1 MPKPKRKDK
10 PMQPTQG
17 YDGHVLV
24 NAHVQLSAA
33 RTEPR
38 TIRCRPGSFEWSYGT
53 RKQHG
58 TLYHAGV
65 HFSGLWERAHI
76 TVASPN
82 LVPSSST
89 QWRGLPDARAE
100 ALSEINKARSELGR
114 DVMSRLIDF
123 CIMGSTVA
131 EIASKYGVDNRS
143 MAAVLRLDLQSAA
156 RHFRFLG

>member
-10 PMQPTQG
+10 TVQQAPG
-17 YDGHVLV
+17 FDGHVLV
-24 NAHVQLSAA
+24 NAHVQLSTQ

-82 LVPSSST
+82 LTPSVAT
-89 QWRGLPDARAE
+89 QWRGLPDSRAE
-100 ALSEINKARSELGR
+100 ALSEIKRLGQHIGTYA
-114 DVMSRLIDF
+114 MSRLIDY
-123 CIMGSTVA
+123 CILGNTTEEIGCKYRMNRKAMHHVLQCDLTDVA
-131 EIASKYGVDNRS
+131 S
-143 MAAVLRLDLQSAA
+143 
-156 RHFRFLG
+156 HFRFVG